1 MFTLKLEATD
11 LKLIEESIE
20 KNLYEKS
27 QVILSYNKIILDES
41 IPEENRRIYEIKCN
55 SLRKDCSRLQKIKN
69 KIEQKIKTYTI
80 L

>member
-11 LKLIEESIE
+11 LALINESIE
-20 KNLYEKS
+20 KNLHEKS
-27 QVILSYNKIILDES
+27 QVILSYNKIILDKS
-41 IPEENRRIYEIKCN
+41 VSEENRRIYEIKCN

-69 KIEQKIKTYTI
+69 KIEQKIRTYTI